1 MNEFLSTWPRG
12 TVWKNPARITKTFV
26 TTAPSTIGQPE
37 YYPKY
42 CDKEIETFAREIFAH
57 NTWLLESYE
66 TAERPVGANE
76 KGERGVSVKRRKVT
90 FPRNEGERDSDYLV
104 RAVHRHMT
112 EQARHRQRLFQ
123 SIDSIGPQLGATI
136 NSLSVN
142 LGVLRPI
149 RSF

>member
-1 MNEFLSTWPRG
+1 MDEHKESHFQLEFPRLRRRDSWSSIDG
-12 TVWKNPARITKTFV
+12 NL
-26 TTAPSTIGQPE
+26 G
-37 YYPKY
+37 YPKY